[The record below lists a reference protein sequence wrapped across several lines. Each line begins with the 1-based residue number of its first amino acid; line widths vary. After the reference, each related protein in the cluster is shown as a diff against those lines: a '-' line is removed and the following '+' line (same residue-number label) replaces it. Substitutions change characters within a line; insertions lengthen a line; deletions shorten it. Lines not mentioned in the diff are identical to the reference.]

1 MYSTW
6 NKLSLAGILSH
17 EEEVSRGESVESVE
31 SERDYEEK
39 NLNTDF
45 GGDRNVLYLCPTKC
59 LRGTIL
65 IYDSPSFL
73 NREENSW
80 RHKS

>member
-17 EEEVSRGESVESVE
+17 EKEFRAEKALKALKARETT
-31 SERDYEEK
+31 RLEK

-65 IYDSPSFL
+65 IYDSVLLES
-73 NREENSW
+73 RG
-80 RHKS
+80 K